1 MDNLLIKLNFV
12 LVIGFFSSLVP
23 AADPLHDYWGLS
35 EYLTTHPEQ
44 IPLSIA
50 FSAQVQLPAHPT
62 IFRAKQPL
70 KVAIVFPAEQVSDYW
85 RRNILAFES
94 RMTELAIPYQLEPFF
109 TKPSLEPR
117 EQSRNLFEALKSDP
131 DYLIFTLDT
140 LRHKKFIERVV
151 SKGRPKIILQNIT
164 TPLKAWQDKQ
174 PFFYVGFD
182 HATGSWMLADYYK
195 AAFPRSADYGMLYF
209 SKGYVSAA
217 RGDTFI
223 DAMQS
228 AEAIKLKTSY
238 YTKANRESAYQ
249 AALSTLREY
258 PNLDFF
264 YACSTD
270 VALGAVDAIKQ
281 LGLQNKV
288 RVNGWGGG
296 SAELEAIENADLDV
310 TVMRMNDDT
319 GVAMAEAI
327 KLDQQSRPVPLVY
340 SGELVLVTK
349 GISKGR
355 LNTLKHRAFRYSDQ

>member
-1 MDNLLIKLNFV
+1 MDNLLIKLNSV
-12 LVIGFFSSLVP
+12 LIIGLFSSFVM
-23 AADPLHDYWGLS
+23 AADSLQDYWELN
-35 EYLTTHPEQ
+35 EFLITHPEQ
-44 IPLSIA
+44 IQLSKT
-50 FSAQVQLPAHPT
+50 FSAQVQLPAQPQR
-62 IFRAKQPL
+62 IKIKRPL
-70 KVAIVFPAEQVSDYW
+70 KVAVIYPAEQVSDYW
-85 RRNILAFES
+85 RRNISAFES
-94 RMTELAIPYQLEPFF
+94 RMAELAIPYQLEPFF

-117 EQSRNLFEALKSDP
+117 EQSRHLFDALKTDP

-140 LRHKKFIERVV
+140 LRHKKFIDRIV
-151 SKGRPKIILQNIT
+151 SKGHPKIILQNIT

-182 HATGSWMLADYYK
+182 HATGSRMLADYYK
-195 AAFPRSADYGMLYF
+195 AAFPRRAEYGMLYF

-228 AEAIKLKTSY
+228 TKAIKLRTSY

-249 AALSTLREY
+249 AALLALKEN

-264 YACSTD
+264 YACATD

-281 LGLQNKV
+281 MGLQNKIQ
-288 RVNGWGGG
+288 VNGWGGG
-296 SAELEAIENADLDV
+296 SAELEAIEKGDLDV

-327 KLDQQSRPVPLVY
+327 KLDQQSKPVPLVY

-349 GISKGR
+349 GSSKEQV
-355 LNTLKHRAFRYSDQ
+355 TALKHRAFRYSGQ